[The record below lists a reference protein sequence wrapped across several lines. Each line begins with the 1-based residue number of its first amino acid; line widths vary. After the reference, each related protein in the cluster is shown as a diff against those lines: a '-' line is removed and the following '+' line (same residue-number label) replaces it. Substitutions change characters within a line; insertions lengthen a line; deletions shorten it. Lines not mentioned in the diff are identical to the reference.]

1 MNTEIDI
8 MLPAEVEYIMDE
20 LEKSGYESYAVGGC
34 VRDSI
39 MGNKPK
45 DWDICTSAPPD
56 QVMKCFEKH
65 TVVETG
71 LKHGTVTLILKHK
84 PFEITTYRIDGEYAD
99 NRRPDAVEFVS
110 DLKKDLSRRDFTVN
124 AMAYN
129 PKVGIV
135 DYFNGIADINAK
147 IIRCVGSADKRFQ
160 EDALRIMRALRFASV
175 LGFSIDKNTSD
186 AIYTNKK
193 LLKNIAVERIVIE
206 LNKLIVGDDAGSII
220 FEYTPVMAEI
230 IPKIAEVAADG
241 DIWKGTVSNIDS
253 APADVVS
260 RLSMLLR
267 DVAAHYD
274 NIKDSSEVASI
285 AKKILKRL
293 KYDNMTIKNVAQ
305 IILYQSEE
313 IKAERTHIK
322 RWLNI
327 MGEPTFRQLT
337 ELKKAD
343 IKYQEISALTDKI
356 IEQGQC
362 YALKDL
368 KVTGTDL
375 IDDAGVRKGA
385 LVGKILNRLLDM
397 VIDEEVEND
406 REKLLQTAKDL
417 IENYNQMQK

>member
-1 MNTEIDI
+1 MNIEIDI
-8 MLPAEVEYIMDE
+8 LLPAEVEYIMSE
-20 LEKSGYESYAVGGC
+20 LEKSGYESYVVGGC

-39 MGNKPK
+39 MGIKPK
-45 DWDICTSAPPD
+45 DWDICTSALPD
-56 QVMKCFEKH
+56 QVIKCFKKH
-65 TVVETG
+65 TVIETG
-71 LKHGTVTLILKHK
+71 LKHGTVTLILEHK
-84 PFEITTYRIDGEYAD
+84 PFEITTYRVDGDYVD
-99 NRRPDAVEFVS
+99 NRRPDTVEFVS

-135 DYFNGIADINAK
+135 DYFNGIDNINAK

-175 LGFSIDKNTSD
+175 LGFSIDKTTAE
-186 AIYTNKK
+186 AIHANKS

-206 LNKLIVGDDAGSII
+206 LNKLIVGDGAGSII

-253 APADVVS
+253 TPADVVL

-274 NIKDSSEVASI
+274 NVKDSSVVASI

-313 IKAERTHIK
+313 IQAERIHIK
-322 RWLNI
+322 RRLNI
-327 MGEPTFRQLT
+327 MGEATFRQLI
-337 ELKKAD
+337 ELKKAE
-343 IKYQEISALTDKI
+343 IKYQEISALTDEI

-375 IDDAGVRKGA
+375 IDAGVGKGA
-385 LVGKILNRLLDM
+385 LVGKMLNWLLDM
-397 VIDEEVEND
+397 VIDEEVENVK
-406 REKLLQTAKDL
+406 EKLVQSAKDL
-417 IENYNQMQK
+417 IKNYNQMQK